1 MQSLY
6 QNTQRLYKWALLFFL
21 MTISLTVFG
30 QTQKPVDIN
39 RLEEQLNNSITD
51 TTRIALLNR
60 LSALYI
66 STRTQKASLYI
77 SQAIKHASSINYSTG
92 LANAF
97 KIKGQLFHFLQ
108 KPVQALQ
115 WIQKADSLYTI
126 INEQG
131 QSLDCQLITSQ
142 IFSNYGK
149 IDEGIALYKEAYRK
163 SQQTKYNKGMANAGL
178 ALIKIFTELKKYKQA
193 SQYID
198 QVKKSG
204 QQLNILTLNAQIS
217 KTIGVLQL
225 AQRKFT
231 EASQSFQGALE
242 IYQKLNQTR
251 GIIQQYHY
259 LGLVKQTQE
268 LYEDAIRFFH
278 QSISQAIQESTQWF
292 LAHNYLHI
300 SKSYMRQEDWD
311 KSQEYAQ
318 KAFDTNSDEASLD
331 AAKILMKLSSKNKA
345 YKQLLG
351 RQKSYQVLKDSIQK
365 KQRRRELIRQNFQLN
380 IQKSRAL
387 AKLRSTHLQL
397 LNTQKTQKN
406 LFLWLSIVISA
417 ITLLIFVWLSTK
429 NKKAK
434 NNFQATLLEKTATVT
449 SLNNEITQQKTSLN
463 ANVKEF
469 ERVQKQLAL
478 KDEKIALSEKQTA
491 EHKQYIYDS
500 MVYTSEIQKVL
511 LPDRER
517 RKKVLSDHFIL
528 FKPREILSGDFY
540 WMKRVNPYV
549 VVVTA
554 DCSGQG
560 VPSAILGMLAISFLN
575 NIIQHGMKLS
585 AGEILDKLR
594 EKVKKTL
601 KQEENTDDDSR
612 EAKGR
617 IEMGLAMYDLSTKEL
632 QYAGAYNALHII
644 RSNEKLENFQFNA
657 NIRSMQHGDYNL
669 LEVKADKQPVGRFIK
684 EKPFSTH
691 AIKLEKN
698 DKLYMFTNGYVD
710 QPNYKNRLFNKSQLK
725 SLLLEIHD
733 KPMTE
738 QQEILDQTFQKWR
751 GDKPQTDDLLVMG
764 VKID

>member
-1 MQSLY
+1 
-6 QNTQRLYKWALLFFL
+6 

-30 QTQKPVDIN
+30 QTQNPVDIN
-39 RLEEQLNNSITD
+39 RLEEQLSNSTTD
-51 TTRIALLNR
+51 TTRIALLNQ

-66 STRTQKASLYI
+66 STRTQKASLYV
-77 SQAIKHASSINYSTG
+77 SQAIKHASSINYSKG
-92 LANAF
+92 LAGAF
-97 KIKGQLFHFLQ
+97 KTKGQLLYFLQ
-108 KPVQALQ
+108 KPVQAVQWLQ
-115 WIQKADSLYTI
+115 RADSLYAT
-126 INEQG
+126 INEHKQL
-131 QSLDCQLITSQ
+131 LDCQLVTAH
-142 IFSNYGK
+142 IFSDYGK
-149 IDEGIALYKEAYRK
+149 IEEGIDLYKEAYHK
-163 SQQTKYNKGMANAGL
+163 SQQIKYNKGTASAGL
-178 ALIKIFTELKKYKQA
+178 ALIKIFTERKKYKQA

-204 QQLNILTLNAQIS
+204 QQLHILTLNAQLS
-217 KTIGVLQL
+217 QVLGALQL

-231 EASQSFQGALE
+231 EASQSFQSSLA
-242 IYQKLNQTR
+242 IYQKLKQTQ
-251 GIIQQYHY
+251 GIIQQYYY

-268 LYEDAIRFFH
+268 LHEEAIRFFR
-278 QSISQAIQESTQWF
+278 QSISQAIQESSQWL
-292 LAHNYLHI
+292 LASNYLHI
-300 SKSYMRQEDWD
+300 SKSYIRQEDWD
-311 KSQEYAQ
+311 KSKEYAQ
-318 KAFDTNSDEASLD
+318 KAFDANSDEVSLE
-331 AAKILMKLSSKNKA
+331 AAQTLIKLSSKNKA
-345 YKQLLG
+345 YKQLLSY
-351 RQKSYQVLKDSIQK
+351 QKSYQVLKDSVQK
-365 KQRRRELIRQNFQLN
+365 KQKRRELIRQNFQLN
-380 IQKSRAL
+380 IQKSRTL
-387 AKLRSTHLQL
+387 DKLRDIHLQRL
-397 LNTQKTQKN
+397 KGQKTQKN
-406 LFLWLSIVISA
+406 LFLWLSIVMSI
-417 ITLLIFVWLSTK
+417 ITLLVFVWLSTK

-434 NNFQATLLEKTATVT
+434 NSFQATLLEKTDTIA

-478 KDEKIALSEKQTA
+478 KDEKIVLSEKQTV

-511 LPDRER
+511 LPDMER
-517 RKKVLSDHFIL
+517 RNKVLSDHFIL
-528 FKPREILSGDFY
+528 FKPREVLSGDFY
-540 WMKRVNPYV
+540 WMKRVKPYV

-560 VPSAILGMLAISFLN
+560 VPSAVVGMLAISFLN

-617 IEMGLAMYDLSTKEL
+617 IEMGLAMYDLSTREL

-644 RSNEKLENFQFNA
+644 RSTEKLENFQFNA
-657 NIRSMQHGDYNL
+657 NIRSMQYGDYTL

-691 AIKLEKN
+691 TIKLEKN

-725 SLLLEIHD
+725 NLLLEIHN
-733 KPMTE
+733 KSMTE
-738 QQEILDQTFQKWR
+738 QQEILDQTFQKWK
-751 GDKPQTDDLLVMG
+751 GDKPQIDDLLVMG
-764 VKID
+764 INVD